1 MAETETQFCYRH
13 PDRETRVSCSSCG
26 RPICPE
32 CMTPTPVGMRCP
44 ECASQRTRVVRN
56 PTGTPSGFEA
66 FPATC
71 VLIAIN
77 VIVYLVEIAQ
87 GAGGLFAEQGSRFV
101 FDYGLFGPSVAE
113 GEWYRLITSGFL
125 HASIMHIGFN
135 MLLLF
140 FLGRLLEPALGTP
153 RFLALYF
160 ASLLAGSLGALV
172 LEPNSLGIGAS
183 GAIFGLAGA
192 TFVIARGRGMEAL
205 AGQIGFLIVFNLI
218 FSFASPNI
226 SIGAHVGGLIG
237 GVICA
242 LAIVAGEKGMFG
254 RNRLPLE
261 LAAMVAVGVVAVVA
275 SLAVA

>member
-1 MAETETQFCYRH
+1 MAETETQTCYRH
-13 PDRETRVSCSSCG
+13 PNRETRVSCSSCG

-56 PTGTPSGFEA
+56 PTGTPGQASA
-66 FPATC
+66 FPAT
-71 VLIAIN
+71 VALIAIN
-77 VIVYLVEIAQ
+77 VIIYLIEIS
-87 GAGGLFAEQGSRFV
+87 AGGGGLANPSGKMIEDFGL
-101 FDYGLFGPSVAE
+101 YGPFVAE
-113 GEWYRLITSGFL
+113 GEWYRLVTSGFL
-125 HASIMHIGFN
+125 HASLFHIGFN

-153 RFLALYF
+153 RFLVLYF

-218 FSFASPNI
+218 FSFTARNI

-242 LAIVAGEKGMFG
+242 LFIVAGEKGMLG
-254 RNRLPLE
+254 PNRRALE
-261 LAAMVAVGVVAVVA
+261 IAAMVAVGALAVVG

>member
-1 MAETETQFCYRH
+1 MTEAETQTCYRH

-56 PTGTPSGFEA
+56 PTGAPSGFEA

-77 VIVYLVEIAQ
+77 VVAYLVEIAS
-87 GAGGLFAEQGSRFV
+87 GSGGLGEQSGKVIVNF
-101 FDYGLFGPSVAE
+101 GLFGPFVAE

-125 HASIMHIGFN
+125 HASLIHIGFN
-135 MLLLF
+135 MLLLY
-140 FLGRLLEPALGTP
+140 FLGRLLEPALGTS

-160 ASLLAGSLGALV
+160 ASLLAGSLGALI

-192 TFVIARGRGMEAL
+192 TFVIARGRGMDAL

-218 FSFASPNI
+218 FSFASPRI

-242 LAIVAGEKGMFG
+242 LAIVAGEKGLFG
-254 RNRLPLE
+254 RNRMPLE
-261 LAAMVAVGVVAVVA
+261 LAAMVAVGAIAFVA